1 MFPDWIFSAQ
11 KIGGFEYFFVFFLFG
26 ESISGPISV
35 ETCFERD
42 TERDT
47 QRDTERD
54 TERGSERDS
63 ETCLKQIPKQI
74 PGK

>member
-26 ESISGPISV
+26 ESISGPLSV

-47 QRDTERD
+47 
-54 TERGSERDS
+54 ERGSKRDS